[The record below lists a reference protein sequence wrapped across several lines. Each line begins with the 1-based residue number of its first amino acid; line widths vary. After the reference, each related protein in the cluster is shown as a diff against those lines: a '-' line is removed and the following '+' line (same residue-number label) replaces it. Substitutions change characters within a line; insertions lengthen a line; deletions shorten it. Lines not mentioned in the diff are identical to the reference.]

1 MNEEQLTLW
10 RKHVEDHRQHR
21 AEYLRLLHLDQDW
34 SAGDPKREAKMKSH
48 MDGLRQLMAECDA
61 VLAVDALVN
70 AMVEA
75 VAA

>member
-1 MNEEQLTLW
+1 
-10 RKHVEDHRQHR
+10 
-21 AEYLRLLHLDQDW
+21 
-34 SAGDPKREAKMKSH
+34 MKSH